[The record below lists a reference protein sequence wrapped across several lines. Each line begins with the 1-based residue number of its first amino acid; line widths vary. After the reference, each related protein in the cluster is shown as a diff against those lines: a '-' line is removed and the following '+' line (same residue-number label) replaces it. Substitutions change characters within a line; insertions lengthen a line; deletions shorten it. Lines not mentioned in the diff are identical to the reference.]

1 MAMSHVRSEVTTFHL
16 MKMWG
21 GLEIVLKT
29 IRDRVGVR
37 ASDVTMTELLG
48 FEFTTEDYNDVG
60 TFDPN
65 VDYRDF
71 VSQCEMQEVR
81 SFRESFLPVMY
92 AVICVLGVL
101 GNGLVVLTFI
111 YFKRLKTMTDIYLLN
126 LALADLLFLFTLP
139 FWAVS
144 VVKQWI
150 FGQPMCRTVCVLYKL
165 SFFSGMLLLMCIS
178 IDRYF
183 SIVRAASAHR
193 HRSRAVYYSKIISG
207 GVWILAF
214 ILSMP
219 ELLYSEEIQR
229 GGILVCK
236 LRSNNNTM
244 MFTTSAQLAMGF
256 FIPFL
261 VMIFCYSVIVK
272 TLLISRSFEK
282 NKAIKVIFSVVVVF
296 ILFQLPY
303 NSVMLLDTISSIKA
317 NITNCDVNK
326 RLNMALD
333 VTKSLAY
340 VRCCLNPF
348 LYAFIGVKF
357 RKDLLRLLKGMG
369 CLSSQRLLA
378 YINVKSSLSSKR
390 GSIATDTDSTTTYS
404 P

>member
-1 MAMSHVRSEVTTFHL
+1 
-16 MKMWG
+16 
-21 GLEIVLKT
+21 
-29 IRDRVGVR
+29 
-37 ASDVTMTELLG
+37 MTELLG